1 MVRIGLVSDTH
12 GYFDERLEEALA
24 GVDLILHAGDV
35 GTADVLDRL
44 ALFAPIKAVRG
55 NVDGPSMS
63 LPLSMVTAVGGISFE
78 MLHIL
83 PASQEHLKMW
93 TQSGPLTDGA
103 AQSLRR
109 FSASFRPET
118 QVVVFG
124 HTHQPYVGMIGPLL
138 LINPG
143 SAGKKRFSL
152 PRCCGVLEIRR
163 NRLGVKIV
171 SLEGYN
177 EIEQA
182 TFRVGKRGLVPC
194 SP

>member
-1 MVRIGLVSDTH
+1 MIRIGLVSDTH

-24 GVDLILHAGDV
+24 GVDVILHAGDV
-35 GTADVLDRL
+35 GTAAVLDRL
-44 ALFAPIKAVRG
+44 ELIAPAKAVRG

-63 LPLSMVTAVGGISFE
+63 LPLSMVTAVGGIAFE
-78 MLHIL
+78 MVHII
-83 PASQEHLKMW
+83 PASQKQLGSW
-93 TQSGPLTDGA
+93 TNGGPVSDNSA
-103 AQSLRR
+103 YVLRR
-109 FSASFRPET
+109 FLASFRPET

-124 HTHQPYVGMIGPLL
+124 HTHQPYIGMIGSLL

-143 SAGKKRFSL
+143 SAGKKRFNL
-152 PRCCGVLEIRR
+152 PRSCGVLEARR
-163 NRLGVKIV
+163 NRLEVKII

-182 TFRVGKRGLVPC
+182 AFRVGKGGLAPC